1 MRQALHDRSASSLT
15 QLTCGHQRQR
25 AYEVNIQISLSID
38 FSSTPLH
45 RSTTAL
51 GSAQQPQH
59 STQELTPA
67 APVARRQVAAQR
79 ITSHQA
85 TATTAQYSFPL
96 KHVSLIRQLP
106 GEPERQS
113 AIVNTRRVSFHPVI
127 SLAATDEARQAR
139 GNVCGGRGHASI
151 PESRAVADIRD
162 SIPSRGCGPHTCG
175 RGGRKEGLKKISR
188 RRLFVKFL
196 KTGTIVTALSSQ
208 RLMYAERL

>member
-106 GEPERQS
+106 GSQS
-113 AIVNTRRVSFHPVI
+113 ASQPLSIPAASLFTPSFHWQQRMRHDRHEATFAAAADMPRFRNQGPWPTYAIRFLPV
-127 SLAATDEARQAR
+127 AAGPTHA
-139 GNVCGGRGHASI
+139 GGA
-151 PESRAVADIRD
+151 
-162 SIPSRGCGPHTCG
+162 
-175 RGGRKEGLKKISR
+175 GRKEGLKKISR